1 VGSEPNAK
9 RVTLKEVAKRAGV
22 SIGMASRVLGGYGSF
37 SEKTKKAVLKAAQ
50 DLSYRPNTL
59 ARSLRVG
66 RTHAIGVVVSNIL
79 SFHWTTFIRAIESAA
94 SERGYQ
100 VLLATT
106 GDDPNAER
114 TYLHALHDR
123 FVDGV
128 ILCPS
133 DDNEQVIKTMLAGGL
148 PMVMVETDNENL
160 SAPRVNLG
168 NRAGGKLAVEHLL
181 ALGHRRIGIVTGN
194 LKTSSS
200 ARFRVEGYRDA
211 LAAAGLDIDEELI
224 VNGNYEAAVA
234 YTATA
239 KLMSLPQP
247 PTAMIVCNEV
257 MAGGALKCLKEEDIA
272 LPDELSLV
280 TFDDPAWMSFHR
292 PALTTV
298 RAPLGAL
305 AITALDTLL
314 ERVEG
319 SRGGSTAV
327 SEQVLPMEIVARES
341 TAAP

>member
-1 VGSEPNAK
+1 
-9 RVTLKEVAKRAGV
+9 
-22 SIGMASRVLGGYGSF
+22 
-37 SEKTKKAVLKAAQ
+37 
-50 DLSYRPNTL
+50 
-59 ARSLRVG
+59 
-66 RTHAIGVVVSNIL
+66 VSNIL
-79 SFHWTTFIRAIESAA
+79 SFHWTTFIRAIETAA
-94 SERGYQ
+94 AERGYQ

-133 DDNEQVIKTMLAGGL
+133 KDNEKVIEGMLAGGL
-148 PMVMVETDNENL
+148 PMVLVETDSVDL

-168 NRAGGKLAVEHLL
+168 NRIGGRLAVEHLL

-200 ARFRVEGYRDA
+200 ARFRLEGYREA
-211 LAAAGLDIDEELI
+211 LAAAGLEAEEHRI
-224 VNGNYEAAVA
+224 VNGNYDANVA
-234 YTATA
+234 HDATA
-239 KLMSLPQP
+239 KLMSLPQR
-247 PTAMIVCNEV
+247 PTAVIVCNEV
-257 MAGGALKCLKEEDIA
+257 MAGGALRYLKEEDVA

-298 RAPLGAL
+298 RAPLGSL

-314 ERVEG
+314 EH
-319 SRGGSTAV
+319 
-327 SEQVLPMEIVARES
+327 I
-341 TAAP
+341 